1 MDVLLL
7 VSDNSLQQENKM
19 EDTKSTEIKRP
30 INIHKYY
37 HAHIYFD
44 PQTLTFATSL
54 CQQAGELFDLKV
66 GRIHQKAVGPHP
78 MWSCQ
83 ISFTDRDFD
92 KFILW
97 LDAQR
102 NGLTIFVHG
111 NTGDNLKDHTE
122 YAYWLGE
129 SVELN
134 LAMFRT

>member
-7 VSDNSLQQENKM
+7 VSYNDLRQENKM
-19 EDTKSTEIKRP
+19 KETKINKINRP
-30 INIHKYY
+30 VNIHQHY

-44 PQTLTFATSL
+44 QQTLTFATSL
-54 CQQAGELFDLKV
+54 CQQAGELFDLKI

-83 ISFTDRDFD
+83 ISFTEQDFD
-92 KFILW
+92 KLIPW

-111 NTGDNLKDHTE
+111 NTGDDLRDHTE

-129 SVELN
+129 SVKLN
-134 LAMFRT
+134 LSMFRA